1 MEKNY
6 SLNSY
11 AWDNAKMQLFDKH
24 KGSIGNRAACAAELV
39 LNNEV
44 KNIKLLG
51 VAGGTALAVDTFAGN
66 KAVLNG
72 TKKLATTTVDKAKT
86 AIVDFAGKH
95 ETAGKA
101 LNVAKNA
108 ATKAKTYVDD
118 VATKIN
124 SSDLADKAK
133 KGVDAV
139 KNNGTVKKVAT
150 KVAEAATKVKN
161 SNLVKTLNKNKVG
174 IIIATGIALGTK
186 VLIDWAHKNADIEQK
201 YEDKAKLQG

>member
-39 LNNEV
+39 WNNEV
-44 KNIKLLG
+44 KNAKLLG

-72 TKKLATTTVDKAKT
+72 TKKLATGFASKAKT
-86 AIVDFAGKH
+86 AVVDFAGKN
-95 ETAGKA
+95 EVAGKA
-101 LNVAKNA
+101 LDVAKNA

-124 SSDLADKAK
+124 GSDLAIKAK
-133 KGVDAV
+133 QGVKVV
-139 KNNGTVKKVAT
+139 KNNETIKKVAT
-150 KVAEAATKVKN
+150 KVADYATKVKN
-161 SNLVKTLNKNKVG
+161 SNVVKTLGKHKVG
-174 IIIATGIALGTK
+174 IIIAAGIALGAK
-186 VLIDWAHKNADIEQK
+186 VLIDWAQKNADIEQK
-201 YEDKAKLQG
+201 YEDKAKMA